1 MYDWISK
8 NGDEVGLFFSSSETL
23 VLFVYVRFDMK
34 QKNDPTRSCLFFF
47 GGGGAWCLV
56 YPKSCWGLGCR
67 IKRNRKKKK
76 KSPKSLNVGVEKV
89 EGLKRV
95 LEKVDKTCIF
105 KE

>member
-47 GGGGAWCLV
+47 GGGGPDAWFTQ
-56 YPKSCWGLGCR
+56 
-67 IKRNRKKKK
+67 
-76 KSPKSLNVGVEKV
+76 SPVGVWVV
-89 EGLKRV
+89 E
-95 LEKVDKTCIF
+95 
-105 KE
+105 

>member
-47 GGGGAWCLV
+47 GGGGGLMPGL
-56 YPKSCWGLGCR
+56 PKVLLGFGL
-67 IKRNRKKKK
+67 
-76 KSPKSLNVGVEKV
+76 
-89 EGLKRV
+89 
-95 LEKVDKTCIF
+95 
-105 KE
+105 